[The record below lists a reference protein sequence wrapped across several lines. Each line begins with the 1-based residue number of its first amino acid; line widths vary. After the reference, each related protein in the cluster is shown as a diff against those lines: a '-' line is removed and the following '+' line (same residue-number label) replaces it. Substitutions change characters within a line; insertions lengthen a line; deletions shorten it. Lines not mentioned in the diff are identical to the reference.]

1 MQSWIFLYV
10 AIALEVA
17 GTIALKFSKGM
28 TVILPSALSF
38 VLYIASLSSLSF
50 ALRQIPVSVAYAIWA
65 GLGSTAV
72 AVIGIFYFK
81 EPTSM
86 FKILSMVLVVIGVVG
101 LNLSGAARH

>member
-28 TVILPSALSF
+28 TVVLPSALSF
-38 VLYIASLSSLSF
+38 ILYMASLSSLSF

-86 FKILSMVLVVIGVVG
+86 FKILSMVMVVIGLVG